1 MRGPKI
7 VTMTTDFGTR
17 DHYVGAMKGVIL
29 GTTPTASIVD
39 ISHEIPAFNIAEGA
53 FTIAQT
59 YADFPSGSI
68 HLVVVDPGVG
78 STRRAMVAASD
89 GHMFVGPDNG
99 VLSQVFERE
108 DRWIVR
114 EIDSQ
119 LGLDQ
124 ISTTFHGR
132 DLFAPVAARLASGLG
147 FDQVGPLVDDPVRLP
162 ATIPSGGVGRVI
174 HIDRFGNIVTSF
186 RRADVGNSDGLRVGN
201 LIVRNWARS
210 YADAPG
216 AGAFLIVG
224 SSGYV
229 EVSVNCGSAA
239 EAARIAAGAEV
250 RIADC

>member
-1 MRGPKI
+1 MPGPKI
-7 VTMTTDFGTR
+7 VTMTSDFGTR
-17 DHYVGAMKGVIL
+17 DHYVGAMKAVIL
-29 GTTPTASIVD
+29 GITPTASIID
-39 ISHEIPAFNIAEGA
+39 ISHEIPPFNIAEGA

-78 STRRAMVAASD
+78 SSRRAIVAASA
-89 GHMFVGPDNG
+89 GHLFIAPDNG

-108 DRWIVR
+108 DTWVARD
-114 EIDSQ
+114 IDSK

-132 DLFAPVAARLASGLG
+132 DLFAPVAARLAGGLE

-162 ATIPSGGVGRVI
+162 PTIPSGGVGRVL

-186 RRADVGNSDGLRVGN
+186 RPEDVENSDGLRVGN
-201 LIVRNWARS
+201 LTVRNWAES

-229 EVSVNCGSAA
+229 EVSVNRGSAA
-239 EAARIAAGAEV
+239 EAAGIAAGAEV
-250 RIADC
+250 RVADC

>member
-1 MRGPKI
+1 MGGPKI
-7 VTMTTDFGTR
+7 VTMTSDFGTR

-29 GTTPTASIVD
+29 GIAPTASIVD

-78 STRRAMVAASD
+78 SSRRAIVAASA
-89 GHMFVGPDNG
+89 GHLFVAPDNG
-99 VLSQVFERE
+99 VLSQVFERV
-108 DRWIVR
+108 DTWNVR

-132 DLFAPVAARLASGLG
+132 DLFAPVAARLASGLE
-147 FDQVGPLVDDPVRLP
+147 FDQIGPPIDDPVRLAP
-162 ATIPSGGVGRVI
+162 TIPSGGVGRVL

-186 RRADVGNSDGLRVGN
+186 VREDVGDSAGLRVGN
-201 LIVRNWARS
+201 LIARNWAKP

-229 EVSVNCGSAA
+229 EVSINCGSAA
-239 EAARIAAGAEV
+239 EAAGIAAGTKV
-250 RIADC
+250 RVAGC